1 MAATAAKLAIGGYE
15 FQSVE
20 EGHGQPVLF
29 VHGSVSDHRTW
40 QPQVGAFAARFR
52 AVAYSRRYH
61 WPNAPIADG
70 ADYAM
75 REHVEDLEA
84 VIGALGL
91 APVNLVGHSYGGFLC
106 LRLACHRPD
115 LVGSLALAE
124 PPVVTLLAS
133 NPPRLWEIFGL
144 FATRPRTAA
153 ALLKFG
159 ARGLG
164 PATAA
169 FRAGDVEEGLQ
180 IFGTAV
186 LGREAFRS
194 LSDARLRQVRANLIV
209 AEFLGSGFL
218 PIDPREVQRIA
229 CPALLITG
237 ASSPVLFHRLIDR
250 LEELLP
256 RAQRVQ
262 IPEAS
267 HIMHEDNPAAFNEA
281 VLSFLA
287 RR

>member
-1 MAATAAKLAIGGYE
+1 M
-15 FQSVE
+15 
-20 EGHGQPVLF
+20 
-29 VHGSVSDHRTW
+29 
-40 QPQVGAFAARFR
+40 
-52 AVAYSRRYH
+52 
-61 WPNAPIADG
+61 
-70 ADYAM
+70 
-75 REHVEDLEA
+75 
-84 VIGALGL
+84 
-91 APVNLVGHSYGGFLC
+91 
-106 LRLACHRPD
+106 
-115 LVGSLALAE
+115 
-124 PPVVTLLAS
+124 
-133 NPPRLWEIFGL
+133 
-144 FATRPRTAA
+144 
-153 ALLKFG
+153 
-159 ARGLG
+159 
-164 PATAA
+164 
-169 FRAGDVEEGLQ
+169 
-180 IFGTAV
+180 